1 MGYDGMDITEGMM
14 ASNAYL
20 QMFYSKNLAEI
31 RKLRKALI
39 EYCTLDT
46 LAMVKLVEKLKDL
59 AKTGHA
65 VKA

>member
-1 MGYDGMDITEGMM
+1 
-14 ASNAYL
+14 
-20 QMFYSKNLAEI
+20 MFYSKNLAEI